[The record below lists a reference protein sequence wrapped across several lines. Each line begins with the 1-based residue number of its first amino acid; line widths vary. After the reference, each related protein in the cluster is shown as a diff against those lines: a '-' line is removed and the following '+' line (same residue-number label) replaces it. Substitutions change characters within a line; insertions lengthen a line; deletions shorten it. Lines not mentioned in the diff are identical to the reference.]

1 MEGQMSFFDIAP
13 EEDKGNFQVS
23 FPDVGE
29 FDKETLLAFEKETL
43 GIYVSGHPMEAYQE
57 LWQKNVTARTS
68 DFIVDE
74 DGHTVVEDN
83 SIVVVG
89 GMITAK
95 KVKTTRTSQLMAFV
109 SLEDMVGTVEAL
121 VFPKIYEKNKQYLT
135 EDSKVFLRGRA
146 SIGDD
151 PVGKLV
157 CEEVIPFSAI
167 PNELWLQF
175 EDQEFYERTV
185 DSVMAVLRES
195 EGKDRVVMYLKK
207 DDPKILTLY
216 AASAGFLLAVILLY
230 RILYPKVSKL
240 IVNNMCMLLCIGMI
254 MLTRLEEENAIKQ
267 LIFAAVG
274 VVIGLV
280 VPVVIRKLDRLK
292 DWGYMY
298 AGAGILALVLVA
310 VLAEVSGGAKLGFT
324 IAGFGI
330 QPSEFVKILFVFF
343 VAANL
348 NRSLE
353 FKNIVITTALAAAHV
368 LILVLSTDLG
378 TALILFVVYLVM
390 LYTATRQPL
399 YVAAGLGGGSVA
411 AVLAYHLF
419 AHIQV
424 RVAAWKDPFATY
436 SDGGY
441 QVAQSLFAIG
451 TGSWF
456 GMGLFQGLP
465 DEIPVA
471 DTDFIF
477 AAISEE
483 MGLILSLCLILVC
496 VSCYVMFLNIA
507 LALRNQFY
515 KLVALGL
522 GTCYIFQV
530 FLNIGGVTKF
540 IPSTGVTLPLV
551 SYGGSSI
558 LSTMI
563 MFGIIQGLYILRED
577 EEENLERKRE
587 RELRNGTKRRTTKK
601 KKTTK
606 EPGFEEVPKQRVR

>member
-1 MEGQMSFFDIAP
+1 MVNIIVELSKYLMI
-13 EEDKGNFQVS
+13 
-23 FPDVGE
+23 
-29 FDKETLLAFEKETL
+29 LLM
-43 GIYVSGHPMEAYQE
+43 GIYTFSCF
-57 LWQKNVTARTS
+57 S
-68 DFIVDE
+68 
-74 DGHTVVEDN
+74 
-83 SIVVVG
+83 
-89 GMITAK
+89 
-95 KVKTTRTSQLMAFV
+95 
-109 SLEDMVGTVEAL
+109 
-121 VFPKIYEKNKQYLT
+121 VFAHNY
-135 EDSKVFLRGRA
+135 
-146 SIGDD
+146 
-151 PVGKLV
+151 
-157 CEEVIPFSAI
+157 
-167 PNELWLQF
+167 
-175 EDQEFYERTV
+175 
-185 DSVMAVLRES
+185 ES
-195 EGKDRVVMYLKK
+195 EQKWILIRQNVLMFLLQLTAYVVMYLKK

-496 VSCYVMFLNIA
+496 VSCYV
-507 LALRNQFY
+507 
-515 KLVALGL
+515 GL